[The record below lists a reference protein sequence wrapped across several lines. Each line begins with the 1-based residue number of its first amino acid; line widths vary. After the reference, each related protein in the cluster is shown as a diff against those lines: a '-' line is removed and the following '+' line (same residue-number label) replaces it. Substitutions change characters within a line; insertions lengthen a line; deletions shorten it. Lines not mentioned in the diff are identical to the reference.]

1 MTDLLSL
8 GEDAWDDSALIEAF
22 EREVADYEAFHF
34 GDKRPRKQKKK
45 TSKKQVS
52 KVTPAS
58 VPISTQQEEKTA
70 ELKSACAL
78 ETTVESSRAHDVS
91 VGSTT
96 GGKSNKKPQDDVA
109 QTSSQQANSY
119 PSAPPPTNP
128 QTLPDANQHIPGIQH
143 YSQPHP
149 QHIPG
154 IPPCAQPH
162 PQHIPGIP
170 PYSQPHPQHIP
181 GIPPYAQ
188 PHQQQI
194 PGIPPYGQP
203 HPHQPPPYPSHYQ
216 HPYASAPYSAYPPH
230 PHMPAPYSTY
240 PPAQYPAYPG
250 SYPTY
255 PPVDHQAF
263 PHPPLPSF
271 VGHDES
277 LSKVLMAW
285 YYSGY
290 YTGLYESE
298 RTKSQSTACQQESPG
313 AST

>member
-22 EREVADYEAFHF
+22 EREVAGYEAFHF
-34 GDKRPRKQKKK
+34 GDK
-45 TSKKQVS
+45 
-52 KVTPAS
+52 
-58 VPISTQQEEKTA
+58 
-70 ELKSACAL
+70 
-78 ETTVESSRAHDVS
+78 
-91 VGSTT
+91 
-96 GGKSNKKPQDDVA
+96 SNKKPQDNVA
-109 QTSSQQANSY
+109 QTSSQQENSY

-128 QTLPDANQHIPGIQH
+128 QTLPDADQHTPGIQH

-149 QHIPG
+149 Q
-154 IPPCAQPH
+154 PPYAQPH

-194 PGIPPYGQP
+194 PGITPYGQP

-230 PHMPAPYSTY
+230 AHMSAPYSTY

-298 RTKSQSTACQQESPG
+298 RTKAQSTACQQEL
-313 AST
+313 

>member
-22 EREVADYEAFHF
+22 EREVADYEEFHF
-34 GDKRPRKQKKK
+34 GNRSRKQKKK
-45 TSKKQVS
+45 ANKKQVS
-52 KVTPAS
+52 RISPAS
-58 VPISTQQEEKTA
+58 VPISTQQEEKSA
-70 ELKSACAL
+70 ELKSARAL
-78 ETTVESSRAHDVS
+78 KPTVESSCAHDVS
-91 VGSTT
+91 VGSKS
-96 GGKSNKKPQDDVA
+96 GDKSNKKPQDDVA

-149 QHIPG
+149 Q
-154 IPPCAQPH
+154 PPYDQPH

-181 GIPPYAQ
+181 GIPPYV
-188 PHQQQI
+188 
-194 PGIPPYGQP
+194 QP
-203 HPHQPPPYPSHYQ
+203 HPHQQPPYPPHYQ
-216 HPYASAPYSAYPPH
+216 HPYAHAPYSAHPPH

-240 PPAQYPAYPG
+240 PPAQYPMYPG

-298 RTKSQSTACQQESPG
+298 RTKSQSTACQQELPG
-313 AST
+313 ACT

>member
-70 ELKSACAL
+70 ELKSARAL
-78 ETTVESSRAHDVS
+78 EPTVESACAHDVS
-91 VGSTT
+91 VGSKS
-96 GGKSNKKPQDDVA
+96 GDKSNKKPQDDVA

-149 QHIPG
+149 TNILPGYSITHSHIPN
-154 IPPCAQPH
+154 H
-162 PQHIPGIP
+162 RTLNHIHSTFPEF
-170 PYSQPHPQHIP
+170 HRTH
-181 GIPPYAQ
+181 
-188 PHQQQI
+188 
-194 PGIPPYGQP
+194 
-203 HPHQPPPYPSHYQ
+203 SHV
-216 HPYASAPYSAYPPH
+216 PNIS
-230 PHMPAPYSTY
+230 
-240 PPAQYPAYPG
+240 PG
-250 SYPTY
+250 SHRTRNHINNKFPGSHRTGNRIPTSRHRIRLTTSIRMRLLRI
-255 PPVDHQAF
+255 PRTRHIRIC
-263 PHPPLPSF
+263 LRRILLIRR
-271 VGHDES
+271 
-277 LSKVLMAW
+277 LSIPCIQVL
-285 YYSGY
+285 
-290 YTGLYESE
+290 TQPT
-298 RTKSQSTACQQESPG
+298 RP
-313 AST
+313 